1 MKKFLM
7 IIAIFVV
14 IVAAGI
20 GITKVVNS
28 GEEEKGNEFT
38 IVTSFYPTYIATKN
52 IADSI
57 DGVKVVNLTE
67 NHSGCL
73 HDYQLTT
80 NDMRKLEGADV
91 FVMNGGGM
99 ESFLEDVVA
108 KYPDLLVIDAS
119 KGITLLEPTESHDH
133 EEEAEEQIVN
143 GFLK

>member
-67 NHSGCL
+67 NHSGKI
-73 HDYQLTT
+73 
-80 NDMRKLEGADV
+80 M
-91 FVMNGGGM
+91 
-99 ESFLEDVVA
+99 
-108 KYPDLLVIDAS
+108 
-119 KGITLLEPTESHDH
+119 
-133 EEEAEEQIVN
+133 
-143 GFLK
+143 